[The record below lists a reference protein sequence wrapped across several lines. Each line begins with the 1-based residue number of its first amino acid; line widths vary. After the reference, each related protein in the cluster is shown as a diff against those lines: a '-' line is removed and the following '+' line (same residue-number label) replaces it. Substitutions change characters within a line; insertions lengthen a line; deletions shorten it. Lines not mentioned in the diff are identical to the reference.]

1 MEKKYVKHCL
11 AVVNWFGTTVNTKFT
26 MVHYYLASC
35 KTNKLTLKR
44 INDHVVW
51 INRYKFSC
59 QA

>member
-35 KTNKLTLKR
+35 KTKNWLWKELM
-44 INDHVVW
+44 IM
-51 INRYKFSC
+51 
-59 QA
+59 